1 MRYLALGDSYTIGE
15 SVDQA
20 FTFPF
25 QLVAKLK
32 NEAGIEIVKT
42 KVIAKTGWTTAD
54 LIKGIRSAKP
64 KAEYDLVTLL
74 IGVNNQYRGYDVE
87 IYKNELQS
95 LINQSIGF
103 AKGKASNVVVVSIP
117 DYGCTPFGKEMA
129 EKIDTELKQY
139 NLISKELAF
148 KNGLHWVDIYEAS
161 KKACSNPEL
170 IAADNLHPSESMY
183 ALWVNDI
190 FPVAI
195 AILNN

>member
-15 SVDQA
+15 SVNQA

-32 NEAGIEIVKT
+32 KEAGIEIVKT

-87 IYKNELQS
+87 IYKTELQS